1 MVPPVQRHCRASTIA
16 QDLLEI
22 SRNLQIKGWLRW
34 CSARLPGIASYA
46 ISRALTTR
54 GGAWNAT
61 IAVNTEAGDV
71 ARIVLAPDPGRIQAD
86 IPITLPHPRD
96 RRLSAPF
103 SEAVEMVYAILTARP
118 SVAARTAEPPIAR
131 HIRHVPVNVMAG
143 LFVTVAAAP
152 STDPA

>member
-1 MVPPVQRHCRASTIA
+1 MQSPARSPP
-16 QDLLEI
+16 
-22 SRNLQIKGWLRW
+22 W
-34 CSARLPGIASYA
+34 
-46 ISRALTTR
+46 

-143 LFVTVAAAP
+143 LLETVAAAP